1 MSAINVTEIKSRVGG
16 APTFPQGINV
26 TTSGVSTF
34 SCPVTVGGTLTYDD
48 VTNIDS
54 VGIITA
60 QAGVKITGGQLLVG
74 AAASVYNDGAASFSG
89 IVTATTVHATTIG
102 DSNSTVYGDG
112 SNLTGVSSWDTYDC
126 WLYGNS

>member
-1 MSAINVTEIKSRVGG
+1 MSAINVTEIKRRVGG

-34 SCPVTVGGTLTYDD
+34 SGPVTVGGTLTYDD

>member
-34 SCPVTVGGTLTYDD
+34 SGPVTVGGTLTYDD

-74 AAASVYNDGAASFSG
+74 
-89 IVTATTVHATTIG
+89 TTIG

>member
-34 SCPVTVGGTLTYDD
+34 SGPVTVGGTLTYDD

-54 VGIITA
+54 VGLITA
-60 QAGVKITGGQLLVG
+60 RGGIQVTTNGINVAAGICTFLPILLLGDRFLHLLVKR
-74 AAASVYNDGAASFSG
+74 
-89 IVTATTVHATTIG
+89 
-102 DSNSTVYGDG
+102 
-112 SNLTGVSSWDTYDC
+112 
-126 WLYGNS
+126 